1 MLSNPISL
9 VLAVLIILAVAAIMV
24 HRWVYAMPEVNASDV
39 VPFLRI
45 VSMEDMRDLFHPGAD
60 ELHRQSR
67 TSREF
72 RMIQWKRVR
81 LGLQYVGDLAYNA
94 RILQAWSRT
103 ERRRGDLSPQ
113 LDKIT
118 AELLT
123 VCMQCRA
130 TSFFV
135 SLHLHLAL
143 IKMALL
149 PCLAPPDFARLMRH
163 GSYDLIGV
171 YEKVRGKA
179 GEFGL
184 AYNNEQYYERLMQVL

>member
-1 MLSNPISL
+1 MLSNPISTAL
-9 VLAVLIILAVAAIMV
+9 VVLVILAVAAIIV
-24 HRWVYAMPEVNASDV
+24 HRWIYAMPEVNASDV

-45 VSMEDMRDLFHPGAD
+45 VSLEDMRDLFHPDAD
-60 ELHRQSR
+60 EHHRQSHS
-67 TSREF
+67 SREF

-81 LGLQYVGDLAYNA
+81 LGLEYVDDLSFNA

-103 ERRRGDLSPQ
+103 ERRRGDLSPE
-113 LDKIT
+113 LNKIT

-130 TSFFV
+130 A
-135 SLHLHLAL
+135 SLLVRFHLHLAL

-149 PCLAPPDFARLMRH
+149 PFLAPPDFGRLMRH
-163 GSYDLIGV
+163 GSYDLIGF
-171 YEKVRGKA
+171 YEKVRAKA

-184 AYNNEQYYERLMQVL
+184 AYNDEQYYERLMQVL

>member
-1 MLSNPISL
+1 MLSNPISA
-9 VLAVLIILAVAAIMV
+9 VLAVLVILAVAAIMA
-24 HRWVYAMPEVNASDV
+24 HRWVYGMIEVNASDV

-45 VSMEDMRDLFHPGAD
+45 VSLEDMRDLFHPDAD
-60 ELHRQSR
+60 ELHRQSHS
-67 TSREF
+67 SREF

-81 LGLQYVGDLAYNA
+81 LGLQYVSDLAFNA

-118 AELLT
+118 SELLT

-135 SLHLHLAL
+135 SFHLHIAL

-149 PCLAPPDFARLMRH
+149 PFLAPPDFGWLMRH
-163 GSYDLIGV
+163 GSYDLIGF
-171 YEKVRGKA
+171 YEKMRAKA

-184 AYNNEQYYERLMQVL
+184 AYDNEQYYERLMQVL